1 LGYKLIFVK
10 YGKSITS
17 DRCIKFKVANLK
29 LQITTMNET
38 DLAFTPALELAK
50 LIRRREVSPLELTEL
65 YLDRISR
72 FNPQLGSY
80 FTVTADLAIADAKT
94 KTDLLTTASELP
106 PFFGVPISIKDLNA
120 VAGVTCTYGNPA
132 LVKNI
137 ANYDD
142 GVVSKIKQAGFT
154 ILGKTAT
161 SELGSYPYSEP
172 AGFPPARN
180 PWNLEYTPGG
190 SSGGAAASVTAGLC
204 AIAQGSDGGGSIRG
218 PAACCGLV
226 GIKPARGRVTQAP
239 VGDRMG
245 GIAVNGPIARTVAD
259 AAAMLD
265 VISGY
270 ITGDPYWLP
279 NPEPSFFASTQAKT
293 QSLKIAFST
302 SIHPLGDADTNCK
315 QGVLKTVKLL
325 AEMGHKIAEKCPDM
339 SGLVKP
345 FQIVWQSGVAASR
358 IPPEALQP
366 LNKFL
371 LSRTGSAGEY
381 LQALAQMQIVSRQ
394 IVAFF
399 DNIDVLV
406 LPVYLHSPI
415 KIGEWQNLTPEETF
429 QNIIKWVAPCPIA
442 NATGL
447 PAIAIPVGFDSN
459 GLPMSVQLIGKPAA
473 ESTIISLAAQLE
485 TANPWIQH
493 RPNL

>member
-1 LGYKLIFVK
+1 
-10 YGKSITS
+10 
-17 DRCIKFKVANLK
+17 
-29 LQITTMNET
+29 MNEI
-38 DLAFTPALELAK
+38 DLAFTPALELAR
-50 LIRRREVSPLELTEL
+50 LVRCREVSPLDLVEV
-65 YLDRISR
+65 YLERISR
-72 FNPQLGSY
+72 LNPQLGSY
-80 FTVTADLAIADAKT
+80 FTVTADLAVADAKA
-94 KTDLLTTASELP
+94 KTELLTTTSELP

-132 LVKNI
+132 LVNNI

-142 GVVSKIKQAGFT
+142 GVVIKIKQAGFT

-172 AGFPPARN
+172 TGFPPARN

-190 SSGGAAASVTAGLC
+190 SSGGAASSVAAGLS

-218 PAACCGLV
+218 PAACCGVV
-226 GIKPARGRVTQAP
+226 GIKPARGRVTKAP
-239 VGDRMG
+239 VGDRLG

-270 ITGDPYWLP
+270 FTGDPYWLSDP
-279 NPEPSFFASTQAKT
+279 QPSFFAASQVKT
-293 QSLKIAFST
+293 PSLKIAFST
-302 SIHPLGDADTNCK
+302 NIPPLGAADENCQ
-315 QGVLKTVKLL
+315 QGVLQTVQLL
-325 AEMGHKIAEKCPDM
+325 EQLGHQIAEKCPDF
-339 SGLVKP
+339 SGLVEP
-345 FQIVWQSGVAASR
+345 FQIVWQSGVAAAG

-366 LNKFL
+366 LNRWL
-371 LSRTGSAGEY
+371 LARTGSVAEY
-381 LQALAQMQIVSRQ
+381 LQALAQLQIVSRS

-399 DNIDVLV
+399 DTVDVLV

-415 KIGEWQNLTPEETF
+415 RVGEWENLSPEETF
-429 QNIIKWVAPCPIA
+429 QNIINWVAPCPVA

-459 GLPMSVQLIGKPAA
+459 GLPISVQLVGKPAA

-485 TANPWIQH
+485 AANPWIQH
-493 RPNL
+493 RPAFAL

>member
-1 LGYKLIFVK
+1 
-10 YGKSITS
+10 
-17 DRCIKFKVANLK
+17 
-29 LQITTMNET
+29 MNES

-50 LIRRREVSPLELTEL
+50 LIRRRELSPLELTEI
-65 YLDRISR
+65 YLNRISC
-72 FNPQLGSY
+72 FNPKLGSF
-80 FTVTADLAIADAKT
+80 FTVTAELAIADATT
-94 KTDLLTTASELP
+94 KTELLTTASDLP
-106 PFFGVPISIKDLNA
+106 PFFGVPISIKDLNS
-120 VAGVTCTYGNPA
+120 VAGITCTFGNPA
-132 LVKNI
+132 LMNNI

-142 GVVSKIKQAGFT
+142 GVVVKIKQAGFT

-161 SELGSYPYSEP
+161 SELGSYPYTEP

-190 SSGGAAASVTAGLC
+190 SSGGAAASVAAGLC

-218 PAACCGLV
+218 PAACCGVV

-239 VGDRMG
+239 VGDRLG
-245 GIAVNGPIARTVAD
+245 GIAVNGPIARSVAD

-270 ITGDPYWLP
+270 TTGDPYWLT
-279 NPEPSFFASTQAKT
+279 NPENSFLATTQVKT
-293 QSLKIAFST
+293 SRLKIAFST
-302 SIHPLGDADTNCK
+302 NIYPLGDADTNCTE
-315 QGVLKTVKLL
+315 GVLRTVKLL
-325 AEMGHKIAEKCPDM
+325 EELGHEIAEKCPDM
-339 SGLVKP
+339 SGLVEP
-345 FQIVWQSGVAASR
+345 FQIVWQSGVAAAG
-358 IPPEALQP
+358 IPPQALQP
-366 LNKFL
+366 LNQFL
-371 LSRTGSAGEY
+371 LSRTVSAGEY

-394 IVAFF
+394 IVGFF

-415 KIGEWQNLTPEETF
+415 KIGAWQKLNPEETF
-429 QNIIKWVAPCPIA
+429 ENIIKWVAPCPLA